1 MAPLRLSLLL
11 LLLPLACK
19 GPDGPGSARSPFT
32 PPDAIRLA
40 AKSPDG
46 VQGVFEVTIL
56 RAEAA
61 RGMVYLNS
69 EADYRDPR
77 CLTVAVTPS
86 VAGTLMVRLG
96 VKRVEDL
103 RNRTLRVK
111 GTARQVKVHFT
122 DKGRVTDRF
131 YVQTH
136 VFVDGASQVSFL

>member
-19 GPDGPGSARSPFT
+19 GPDGSGYGRAPIA
-32 PPDAIRLA
+32 PPDAVRLA

-46 VQGVFEVTIL
+46 VKGVFEVTIL
-56 RAEAA
+56 RAEAT

-86 VAGTLMVRLG
+86 VAGTLMARLG

-111 GTARQVKVHFT
+111 GTARQVKIHFV
-122 DKGRVTDRF
+122 DNGRVTDR
-131 YVQTH
+131 YYLQTH